1 MRVGVGGE
9 CLWEVEDQKPHPVFE
24 TEASVA
30 LALVKAL
37 GLAVVVLL
45 YLERLGNET
54 EELLVALWGLEIP
67 Y

>member
-1 MRVGVGGE
+1 MTVEVGGE
-9 CLWEVEDQKPHPVFE
+9 CLREVEDQKLHPVFE

-37 GLAVVVLL
+37 GLAAVVLL
-45 YLERLGNET
+45 YLKWLANEI